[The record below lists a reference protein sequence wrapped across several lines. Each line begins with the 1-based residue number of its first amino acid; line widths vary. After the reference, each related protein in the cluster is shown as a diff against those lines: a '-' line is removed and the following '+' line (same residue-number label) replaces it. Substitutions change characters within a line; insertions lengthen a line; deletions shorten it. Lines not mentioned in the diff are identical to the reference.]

1 MINKKKIGAFVLAG
15 TMLLSMGTTVFAAG
29 EPTVPNVNQN
39 GQVPITKDFEMAD
52 GLATPNV
59 TFKFTATS
67 ETPDALPAMIEDIS
81 YAAGDKGTLKD
92 EKYVISKDT
101 AISFQGTWSHVG
113 EYVYTVTET
122 QDPANKVENV
132 TYDSSEYTLR
142 VYVVN
147 KNDNLE
153 VEKITAEKAGTKTAK
168 ILFKNTYAKKDATLI
183 IEKNTTGTYANKTQQ
198 FDFTIAFTKSPTE
211 STLGEFKGTITRKG
225 NNTSEPVI
233 TNNGSYNFKLA
244 DGDKLQ
250 FTDLPVGTTY
260 VVTENGAKDDY
271 TPSVTVIE
279 NAQETVKDRVAQ
291 NEEQALST
299 QKENG
304 EKNLIGENTN
314 KVTFTNTYK
323 NVAVTGVIMNNLP
336 FILLVA
342 VAIVAFVSLAVMKR
356 HIRSEKQR
364 KTRRK
369 LSGLQI
375 RW

>member
-1 MINKKKIGAFVLAG
+1 MINKKKLGAFVLAG
-15 TMLLSMGTTVFAAG
+15 TMLLSMGTTAFAAG
-29 EPTVPNVNQN
+29 EPTAPDVNQN
-39 GQVPITKDFEMAD
+39 GTVPITKEFEMAD
-52 GLATPNV
+52 GLKTPAA

-67 ETPDALPAMIEDIS
+67 TTEGAPTATI
-81 YAAGDKGTLKD
+81 GDVSFTEEQPGTLKG
-92 EKYVISKDT
+92 EKYVLEGTT
-101 AISFQGTWSHVG
+101 AISFQGIWPHVG

-198 FDFTIAFTKSPTE
+198 FDFTIVFTKSPTE
-211 STLGEFKGTITRKG
+211 STLGEFNGTITRKG
-225 NNTSEPVI
+225 NNTSEPVT

-260 VVTENGAKDDY
+260 MVTENGAKDDY

-356 HIRSEKQR
+356 HIRSEKQ
-364 KTRRK
+364 
-369 LSGLQI
+369 
-375 RW
+375 

>member
-1 MINKKKIGAFVLAG
+1 MINKKKLGAFVLAG
-15 TMLLSMGTTVFAAG
+15 TMLLSMGTTAFAAG
-29 EPTVPNVNQN
+29 ESTKPDVNQN
-39 GQVPITKDFEMAD
+39 GRVPITKEFEMAD
-52 GLATPNV
+52 GLRTPAA

-67 ETPDALPAMIEDIS
+67 KTPGALLATITDVSFTE
-81 YAAGDKGTLKD
+81 GQTGTLKG
-92 EKYVISKDT
+92 EKYVLEGT
-101 AISFQGTWSHVG
+101 TYISFQGTWPHVG

-211 STLGEFKGTITRKG
+211 STLGEFNGTITRKG
-225 NNTSEPVI
+225 NNTSEPVT

-323 NVAVTGVIMNNLP
+323 NVAVTGIIMNNLP

-356 HIRSEKQR
+356 HIRSEKQ
-364 KTRRK
+364 
-369 LSGLQI
+369 
-375 RW
+375 